1 MKIVLTGSTGF
12 LGKALLTKLANEPVE
27 LIQLGRNK
35 DNKNNPDYI
44 YIKGFDSASQF
55 NLAIYK
61 CDIVIHCAARVHIMD
76 DNSASPLKAFREV
89 NTHGTLNLAQQAA
102 DAGVKRFIFIS
113 SIKVNG
119 ESTEPGAPFKPDT
132 DFIPTDPYGLSKY
145 EAEVGL
151 RKIAENTGM
160 EIVIIRPPLVYG
172 PGVKANF
179 AAMIKWV
186 NKGIPL
192 PLGGITENRRSLV
205 SLDNLVDLIITCIDH
220 PKAANQTF
228 LVSDDD
234 DISTSKLLVRMATAL
249 DVPNRMLPIPSSWL
263 TFAAK
268 LIGKPAVAQRLCG
281 SLQVDIS
288 KTKELLNWKPPYST
302 VECLK
307 KTADAFLDPSAQV
320 SNNMNTFP
328 IRTLDFLM
336 AFFGLLVT
344 FPILLIVTIIGYF
357 DTGSPVFIQERVGK
371 KKRPFNLIK
380 FRTMPVDTKSVASHL
395 ASTASITKLGSFL
408 RKSKLDELPQLI
420 NVLKGEMSFV
430 GPRPNLFNQ
439 EELITERDSRGVY
452 DVLPGITGLAQVNTI
467 DMSTPKRLAETDQK
481 MIQTISLKKYFQ
493 YIIKTATGSGLGDRV
508 K

>member
-1 MKIVLTGSTGF
+1 MKILLTGYSGF
-12 LGKALLTKLANEPVE
+12 LGRYLYNNLSNREVLC
-27 LIQLGRNK
+27 LGRSRTELML
-35 DNKNNPDYI
+35 D
-44 YIKGFDSASQF
+44 SQF
-55 NLAIYK
+55 IACNLSNSRGTDLSEFK
-61 CDIVIHCAARVHIMD
+61 GSCFIHCAARVHIMD
-76 DNSASPLKAFREV
+76 DSSANPLDDFREV
-89 NTHGTLNLAQQAA
+89 NTYGTLNLAQQAA
-102 DAGVKRFIFIS
+102 DAGIKRFIFIS

-119 ESTEPGAPFKPDT
+119 ESTEPSAPFKPDT

-151 RKIAENTGM
+151 RKIAEQTGM
-160 EIVIIRPPLVYG
+160 EVVIIRPPLVYG

-179 AAMIKWV
+179 AAMMKWV

-192 PLGGITENRRSLV
+192 PLGGIKDNRRSLV

-234 DISTSKLLVRMATAL
+234 DMSTSKLLDRMATAL

-263 TFAAK
+263 ILAAR
-268 LIGKPAVAQRLCG
+268 LIGKPAIAQRLCG

-288 KTKELLNWKPPYST
+288 KTKELLNWRPPYST
-302 VECLK
+302 PECLK
-307 KTADAFLDPSAQV
+307 KTADAFLDTPTQV
-320 SNNMNTFP
+320 TNNMNSFT
-328 IRTLDFLM
+328 IRTLDFMM
-336 AFFGLLVT
+336 AFFGLLIT

-357 DTGSPVFIQERVGK
+357 DTGSPIFIQERVGK
-371 KKRPFNLIK
+371 NKRPFNLIK
-380 FRTMPVDTKSVASHL
+380 FRTMSVDTQSVASHL

-439 EELITERDSRGVY
+439 VELIAERDSRGVY

-467 DMSTPKRLAETDQK
+467 DMSTPKLLAETDQK
-481 MIQTISLKKYFQ
+481 MIQTITIKKYLQ
-493 YIIKTATGSGLGDRV
+493 YIIKTATGSGSGDRV